1 MKFKK
6 HLLFIL
12 MSITLITII
21 LVPVLLIVINNSKS
35 KSNPTD
41 IVVNKSNFQKKDI
54 SMWTQNPHYTS
65 LSKSKLKQLSIL

>member
-21 LVPVLLIVINNSKS
+21 LVPILLIVINNSKS